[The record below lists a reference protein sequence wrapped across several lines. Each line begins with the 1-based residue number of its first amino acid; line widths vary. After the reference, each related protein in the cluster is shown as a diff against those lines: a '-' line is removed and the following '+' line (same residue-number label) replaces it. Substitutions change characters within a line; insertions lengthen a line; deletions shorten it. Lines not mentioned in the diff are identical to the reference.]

1 MKKSELKVV
10 AVIAL
15 ILILLLIWAIVWKNT
30 NGEKEQEPIQIAQT
44 NINEQ
49 KQEQTQIIEE
59 FVQIQEDG
67 TKVNTSNKLKEV
79 KEIDGL
85 RVRNIS
91 LETKANETIL
101 TARVENPSNET
112 KGDYGIEIIAKD
124 KDGNEL
130 KTINGY
136 MNSIEAQGTSTL
148 KIKTS
153 FDFANTYDIEL
164 KKQ

>member
-1 MKKSELKVV
+1 MKKNELKVV

-30 NGEKEQEPIQIAQT
+30 NGEREQEPIQIAQT